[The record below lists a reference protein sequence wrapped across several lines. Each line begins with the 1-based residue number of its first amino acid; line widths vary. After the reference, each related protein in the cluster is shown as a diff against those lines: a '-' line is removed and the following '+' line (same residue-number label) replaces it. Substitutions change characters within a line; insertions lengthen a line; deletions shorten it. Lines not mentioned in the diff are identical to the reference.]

1 MENEV
6 PHTDQNI
13 PVTPHVSASG
23 EQTTPT
29 ASERNTVMAILA
41 YLSIL
46 VIIPLLVAKDDPF
59 VKFHVKQGLI
69 LAIIG
74 LVISALSMSMMIWIF
89 FPVIGIINIALL
101 VLSIIGIV
109 NVIQGKEQKL
119 PLVGHLADNFTF

>member
-6 PHTDQNI
+6 PHSDQNT
-13 PVTPHVSASG
+13 PPTPHTDASR
-23 EQTTPT
+23 EQTNPT
-29 ASERNTVMAILA
+29 VYEKNTLMAVLA

-46 VIIPLLVAKDDPF
+46 VLIPLLVAKDDPF
-59 VKFHVKQGLI
+59 VKFHVKQGLV

-74 LVISALSMSMMIWIF
+74 LLVSILSMGMMMWIF
-89 FPVIGIINIALL
+89 FPIVGIINLGLL
-101 VLSIIGIV
+101 ALSIMGIV